1 MENFCSLV
9 SDWRGEVEW
18 SDHGT
23 LTLVTTRDSALWPV
37 DRDLS
42 PHQSF
47 SGKED
52 WGGEP
57 TDYLPDL
64 TWSTNNFLS
73 QHNSLLSNIFHVSS
87 VVCQC
92 HHHHDRDQL
101 LPLHHDPHQQLFQ
114 YDSSQVF
121 PAHTS
126 KTVLC
131 CGIPATKKTKPWSWV
146 TTRVLTTTSW
156 IIRIRE
162 ENNPIVTRSK
172 FCSTQ
177 QNKVHHQTVRFC
189 SFQMLE
195 FQHTWKY
202 KSYQIQVN

>member
-9 SDWRGEVEW
+9 SDWWGEVEW

-23 LTLVTTRDSALWPV
+23 PLTLVTTGDSALWPV

-114 YDSSQVF
+114 YDPSQVF
-121 PAHTS
+121 PAPPAR
-126 KTVLC
+126 LC
-131 CGIPATKKTKPWSWV
+131 CAVVFQQPRKQNLDHEWRPEFLPQHRELSESGKK
-146 TTRVLTTTSW
+146 
-156 IIRIRE
+156 II
-162 ENNPIVTRSK
+162 
-172 FCSTQ
+172 Q
-177 QNKVHHQTVRFC
+177 
-189 SFQMLE
+189 L
-195 FQHTWKY
+195 
-202 KSYQIQVN
+202 